1 MSLSDEKYLALTTFR
16 RSGEGV
22 VTPVWVA
29 PLSDGRI
36 GFWTADGSGK
46 TKRMRHTSRV
56 TVQASDG
63 AGRTDTQDLS
73 VTVAAAPQR
82 IVSGSFVGDG
92 SDNRAFSGLG
102 FTPVM
107 VILLDQTG
115 TQVGVIRTADMA
127 GDAAKPMTGASSP
140 RGRGGISGDQPVTR
154 PRSWRTANSAWI
166 SAVSS

>member
-56 TVQASDG
+56 TVQASD
-63 AGRTDTQDLS
+63 A
-73 VTVAAAPQR
+73 
-82 IVSGSFVGDG
+82 
-92 SDNRAFSGLG
+92 
-102 FTPVM
+102 
-107 VILLDQTG
+107 
-115 TQVGVIRTADMA
+115 
-127 GDAAKPMTGASSP
+127 
-140 RGRGGISGDQPVTR
+140 RGRAKAGAPVLEGTAEMVKSGPLFDEVHR
-154 PRSWRTANSAWI
+154 AITAKYGFMVPITKFLGKVMGQRKAGQQYADT
-166 SAVSS
+166 AVIVRLAD